1 MQNIDQVF
9 LYMKDEI
16 ERQAKSEEQAILNE
30 VKALEDEAYESMKAE
45 AKRDADLKLKQEE
58 EEMSS
63 NASAEISESHIERT
77 KKLIEKTV
85 IYNTNIHSSTFHCA
99 GRLWLQ
105 LARYTSLFE
114 LRSLKCFRMYIV
126 IFIMNFNIFFKKGPS
141 QIEKKLLKMNYF
153 IICIYGIFI
162 CHSCNITNYSRIEF
176 FLVFYI
182 KYYFIF
188 SILPIIHYFSCF
200 YCCACFII

>member
-77 KKLIEKTV
+77 KKLIEKRDEYV
-85 IYNTNIHSSTFHCA
+85 
-99 GRLWLQ
+99 
-105 LARYTSLFE
+105 
-114 LRSLKCFRMYIV
+114 K
-126 IFIMNFNIFFKKGPS
+126 NIFDQARDELKAFVKSDEYLPFVEAKIQRVAENFKNS
-141 QIEKKLLKMNYF
+141 QSIMYVSHDDFKNKDAFVKAFGTDIEVQASDDIQIGGF
-153 IICIYGIFI
+153 ILENKA
-162 CHSCNITNYSRIEF
+162 SS
-176 FLVFYI
+176 LVVDETLDFALNNQ
-182 KYYFIF
+182 KDWFNKN
-188 SILPIIHYFSCF
+188 SGLIIR
-200 YCCACFII
+200 

>member
-45 AKRDADLKLKQEE
+45 AKKDADLKLKQEE

-77 KKLIEKTV
+77 KKLIEKRDEYV
-85 IYNTNIHSSTFHCA
+85 
-99 GRLWLQ
+99 
-105 LARYTSLFE
+105 
-114 LRSLKCFRMYIV
+114 K
-126 IFIMNFNIFFKKGPS
+126 NIFDKAREELKAFVKSDDYLSFMEAKIKKVADDFKDQQPTMYVS
-141 QIEKKLLKMNYF
+141 QDDLAIKADLIKAFGSDIDVQASDDITIGGF
-153 IICIYGIFI
+153 ILENNA
-162 CHSCNITNYSRIEF
+162 SS
-176 FLVFYI
+176 LVVDETLDFALNNQ
-182 KYYFIF
+182 KEWFNKN
-188 SILPIIHYFSCF
+188 SGLIIR
-200 YCCACFII
+200 

>member
-30 VKALEDEAYESMKAE
+30 VKALEEEAYESMKAE

-77 KKLIEKTV
+77 KKLIEKRDEYV
-85 IYNTNIHSSTFHCA
+85 
-99 GRLWLQ
+99 
-105 LARYTSLFE
+105 
-114 LRSLKCFRMYIV
+114 K
-126 IFIMNFNIFFKKGPS
+126 NIFDQALEELKAFVKSVDYMPFVEARIQRVADNFKDS
-141 QIEKKLLKMNYF
+141 QSIMYVSHEDLAHKAAFVKAFGQDIEVQASDDITIGGF
-153 IICIYGIFI
+153 ILENKA
-162 CHSCNITNYSRIEF
+162 SS
-176 FLVFYI
+176 LVVDETLDFALNNQREWFN
-182 KYYFIF
+182 KN
-188 SILPIIHYFSCF
+188 SGLIIR
-200 YCCACFII
+200 

>member
-77 KKLIEKTV
+77 KKLIEKRDEYV
-85 IYNTNIHSSTFHCA
+85 
-99 GRLWLQ
+99 
-105 LARYTSLFE
+105 
-114 LRSLKCFRMYIV
+114 K
-126 IFIMNFNIFFKKGPS
+126 NIFDQARDELKAFVKSDEYFPFVEAKIQRVAENFKDSKSIMYVSHDDIKNKDAFVKAFGTDIEVQAS
-141 QIEKKLLKMNYF
+141 DDIQIGGF
-153 IICIYGIFI
+153 ILENKA
-162 CHSCNITNYSRIEF
+162 SS
-176 FLVFYI
+176 LVVDETLDFALNNQ
-182 KYYFIF
+182 KDWFNKN
-188 SILPIIHYFSCF
+188 SGLIIR
-200 YCCACFII
+200 

>member
-77 KKLIEKTV
+77 KKLIEKRDEYV
-85 IYNTNIHSSTFHCA
+85 KNIFD
-99 GRLWLQ
+99 Q
-105 LARYTSLFE
+105 ARDE
-114 LRSLKCFRMYIV
+114 LRAFVKSDEYFPFVEAKIQRVAENFKDSKSIMYVSHDDFKNKDAFVKAFGTDIEVQASDDIQIGGFILENKASSLVVDETLDFALNNQKDW
-126 IFIMNFNIFFKKGPS
+126 FNKNSG
-141 QIEKKLLKMNYF
+141 L
-153 IICIYGIFI
+153 II
-162 CHSCNITNYSRIEF
+162 R
-176 FLVFYI
+176 
-182 KYYFIF
+182 
-188 SILPIIHYFSCF
+188 
-200 YCCACFII
+200 

>member
-45 AKRDADLKLKQEE
+45 AKKDADLKLKQEE

-77 KKLIEKTV
+77 KKLIEKRDEYV
-85 IYNTNIHSSTFHCA
+85 
-99 GRLWLQ
+99 
-105 LARYTSLFE
+105 
-114 LRSLKCFRMYIV
+114 K
-126 IFIMNFNIFFKKGPS
+126 NIFDKAREELKAFVKSDDYLPFMEAKIKKVADDFKDQQSTMYVS
-141 QIEKKLLKMNYF
+141 QDDLAIKADLIKAFGSDIDVQASDDITIGGF
-153 IICIYGIFI
+153 ILENKA
-162 CHSCNITNYSRIEF
+162 SS
-176 FLVFYI
+176 LVVDETLDFALNNQ
-182 KYYFIF
+182 KEWFNKN
-188 SILPIIHYFSCF
+188 SGLIIR
-200 YCCACFII
+200 

>member
-77 KKLIEKTV
+77 KKLIEKRDEYV
-85 IYNTNIHSSTFHCA
+85 
-99 GRLWLQ
+99 
-105 LARYTSLFE
+105 
-114 LRSLKCFRMYIV
+114 K
-126 IFIMNFNIFFKKGPS
+126 NIFDQARDELKAFVKSDEYFPFVEAKIQRVAENFKDSKSIMYVSHDDFKNKDAFVKAFGTDIEVQAS
-141 QIEKKLLKMNYF
+141 DDIQIGGF
-153 IICIYGIFI
+153 ILENKA
-162 CHSCNITNYSRIEF
+162 SS
-176 FLVFYI
+176 LVVDETLDFALNNQREWFN
-182 KYYFIF
+182 KN
-188 SILPIIHYFSCF
+188 SGLIIR
-200 YCCACFII
+200 

>member
-16 ERQAKSEEQAILNE
+16 ERQAESEEQAILNE

-77 KKLIEKTV
+77 KKLIEKRDEYV
-85 IYNTNIHSSTFHCA
+85 
-99 GRLWLQ
+99 
-105 LARYTSLFE
+105 
-114 LRSLKCFRMYIV
+114 K
-126 IFIMNFNIFFKKGPS
+126 NIFDQARDELKAFVKSDEYFPFVEAKIQRVAENFKDSKSIMYVSHDDFKNKDAFVKAFGTDIEVQAS
-141 QIEKKLLKMNYF
+141 DDIQIGGF
-153 IICIYGIFI
+153 ILENKA
-162 CHSCNITNYSRIEF
+162 SS
-176 FLVFYI
+176 LVVDETLDFALNNQ
-182 KYYFIF
+182 KDWFNKN
-188 SILPIIHYFSCF
+188 SGLIIR
-200 YCCACFII
+200 

>member
-77 KKLIEKTV
+77 KKLIEKRDEYV
-85 IYNTNIHSSTFHCA
+85 
-99 GRLWLQ
+99 
-105 LARYTSLFE
+105 
-114 LRSLKCFRMYIV
+114 K
-126 IFIMNFNIFFKKGPS
+126 NIFDQARDELKAFVKSNEYLPFVEAKIQRVAENFKDS
-141 QIEKKLLKMNYF
+141 QSIMYVSHDDFKNKDAFVKAFGTDIEVQASDDIQIGGF
-153 IICIYGIFI
+153 ILENKA
-162 CHSCNITNYSRIEF
+162 SS
-176 FLVFYI
+176 LVVDETLDFALNNQ
-182 KYYFIF
+182 KDWFNKN
-188 SILPIIHYFSCF
+188 SGLIIR
-200 YCCACFII
+200 

>member
-77 KKLIEKTV
+77 KKLIEKRDEYV
-85 IYNTNIHSSTFHCA
+85 
-99 GRLWLQ
+99 Q
-105 LARYTSLFE
+105 
-114 LRSLKCFRMYIV
+114 
-126 IFIMNFNIFFKKGPS
+126 NIFDKAREELKSFVKSQDYMPFMEAKMKKVSEQFKDKDSIMYVSHDDFAKKAEIVKAFGS
-141 QIEKKLLKMNYF
+141 EIEVAASDDIKIGGF
-153 IICIYGIFI
+153 ILENK
-162 CHSCNITNYSRIEF
+162 SSS
-176 FLVFYI
+176 LVVDETLDFALNNQ
-182 KYYFIF
+182 KEWFNKN
-188 SILPIIHYFSCF
+188 SGLIIR
-200 YCCACFII
+200 

>member
-77 KKLIEKTV
+77 KKLIEKRDEYV
-85 IYNTNIHSSTFHCA
+85 
-99 GRLWLQ
+99 
-105 LARYTSLFE
+105 
-114 LRSLKCFRMYIV
+114 K
-126 IFIMNFNIFFKKGPS
+126 NIFDQARDELKAFVKSDEYFPFVEAKIQRVAENFKDS
-141 QIEKKLLKMNYF
+141 QSIMYVSHDDFKNKDAFVKAFGTDIEVQASDDIQIGGF
-153 IICIYGIFI
+153 ILENKA
-162 CHSCNITNYSRIEF
+162 SS
-176 FLVFYI
+176 LVVDETLDFALNNQ
-182 KYYFIF
+182 KDWFNKN
-188 SILPIIHYFSCF
+188 SGLIIR
-200 YCCACFII
+200 

>member
-77 KKLIEKTV
+77 KKLIEKRDEYV
-85 IYNTNIHSSTFHCA
+85 
-99 GRLWLQ
+99 
-105 LARYTSLFE
+105 
-114 LRSLKCFRMYIV
+114 K
-126 IFIMNFNIFFKKGPS
+126 NIFDQARDELKAFVKSDEYLPFVEAKIKKVADDFKDSKSIMYVSHEDFKNKDAFVKAFGTDIEVQAS
-141 QIEKKLLKMNYF
+141 DDIQIGGF
-153 IICIYGIFI
+153 ILENKA
-162 CHSCNITNYSRIEF
+162 SS
-176 FLVFYI
+176 LVVDETLDFALNNQ
-182 KYYFIF
+182 KDWFNKN
-188 SILPIIHYFSCF
+188 SGLIIR
-200 YCCACFII
+200 

>member
-45 AKRDADLKLKQEE
+45 AKKDADLKLKQEE

-77 KKLIEKTV
+77 KKLIEKRDEYV
-85 IYNTNIHSSTFHCA
+85 
-99 GRLWLQ
+99 
-105 LARYTSLFE
+105 
-114 LRSLKCFRMYIV
+114 K
-126 IFIMNFNIFFKKGPS
+126 NIFDKAREELKAFVKSDDYLSFMEAKIKKVADDFKDQQSTMYVS
-141 QIEKKLLKMNYF
+141 QDDLAIKADLIKAFGSDIDVQASDDITIGGF
-153 IICIYGIFI
+153 ILENKA
-162 CHSCNITNYSRIEF
+162 SS
-176 FLVFYI
+176 LVVDETLDFALNNQ
-182 KYYFIF
+182 KEWFNKN
-188 SILPIIHYFSCF
+188 SGLIIR
-200 YCCACFII
+200 

>member
-77 KKLIEKTV
+77 KKLIEKRDEYV
-85 IYNTNIHSSTFHCA
+85 
-99 GRLWLQ
+99 
-105 LARYTSLFE
+105 
-114 LRSLKCFRMYIV
+114 K
-126 IFIMNFNIFFKKGPS
+126 NIFDQARDELKAFVKSDEYLPFVEAKIQRVAENFKDS
-141 QIEKKLLKMNYF
+141 QSIMYVSHDDFKNKDAFVKAFGTDIEVQASDDIQIGGF
-153 IICIYGIFI
+153 ILENKA
-162 CHSCNITNYSRIEF
+162 SS
-176 FLVFYI
+176 LVVDETLDFALNNQREWFN
-182 KYYFIF
+182 KN
-188 SILPIIHYFSCF
+188 SGLIIR
-200 YCCACFII
+200 

>member
-30 VKALEDEAYESMKAE
+30 VKALEEEAYESMKAE

-77 KKLIEKTV
+77 KKLIEKRDEYV
-85 IYNTNIHSSTFHCA
+85 
-99 GRLWLQ
+99 
-105 LARYTSLFE
+105 
-114 LRSLKCFRMYIV
+114 K
-126 IFIMNFNIFFKKGPS
+126 NIFDQALEELKAFVKSVDYMPFVEAKIQRVADNFKDS
-141 QIEKKLLKMNYF
+141 QSIMYVSHEDLAHKAAFVKAFGQDIEVQASDDITIGGF
-153 IICIYGIFI
+153 ILENKA
-162 CHSCNITNYSRIEF
+162 SS
-176 FLVFYI
+176 LVVDETLDFALNNQREWFN
-182 KYYFIF
+182 KN
-188 SILPIIHYFSCF
+188 SGLIIR
-200 YCCACFII
+200 

>member
-77 KKLIEKTV
+77 KKLIEKRDEYV
-85 IYNTNIHSSTFHCA
+85 
-99 GRLWLQ
+99 
-105 LARYTSLFE
+105 
-114 LRSLKCFRMYIV
+114 K
-126 IFIMNFNIFFKKGPS
+126 NIFDQARDELKAFVKSDEYLPFVEAKIQRVAENFKDSKSIMYVSHDDFKNKDTFVKAFGTDIEVQAS
-141 QIEKKLLKMNYF
+141 DDIQIGGF
-153 IICIYGIFI
+153 ILENKV
-162 CHSCNITNYSRIEF
+162 SS
-176 FLVFYI
+176 LVVDETLDFALNNQ
-182 KYYFIF
+182 KDWFNKN
-188 SILPIIHYFSCF
+188 SGLIIR
-200 YCCACFII
+200 